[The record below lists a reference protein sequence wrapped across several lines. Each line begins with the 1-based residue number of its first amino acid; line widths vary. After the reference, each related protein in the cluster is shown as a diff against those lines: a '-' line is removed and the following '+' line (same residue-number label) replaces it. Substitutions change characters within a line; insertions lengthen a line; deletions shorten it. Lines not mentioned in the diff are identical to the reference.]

1 MVDFYSDIQRR
12 AFLKESL
19 PYLITVAVFLLL
31 IGLLSYIKQLII
43 DLSSYNVSYIDVGS
57 ANVPCVDAD
66 SANVS
71 IDVGSA
77 NVSCVKVGSNK
88 FFNQPKF
95 TCTTH
100 FRSLYT
106 QRRSRPKP
114 SGKTVLRDR

>member
-19 PYLITVAVFLLL
+19 PCLITVAVFLLL
-31 IGLLSYIKQLII
+31 IGLLSNIKQLII
-43 DLSSYNVSYIDVGS
+43 DLSSYNVSYID
-57 ANVPCVDAD
+57 AN

-77 NVSCVKVGSNK
+77 NVSCVKVGSNT

-95 TCTTH
+95 TMYNP
-100 FRSLYT
+100 F
-106 QRRSRPKP
+106 
-114 SGKTVLRDR
+114 